1 MEKMNE
7 RKRRKKKKRFLQK
20 TEVARNV
27 RGKKTTEK
35 MNSGESDLKTRSRF
49 RVVCSCLPMVE

>member
-7 RKRRKKKKRFLQK
+7 RKRRRKKRFLQK

-27 RGKKTTEK
+27 TGKKNTEK
-35 MNSGESDLKTRSRF
+35 MNSGESDLKTRSQF
-49 RVVCSCLPMVE
+49 KVVCSCVPMVE

>member
-1 MEKMNE
+1 MREKE
-7 RKRRKKKKRFLQK
+7 EKKKKRFLQK

-27 RGKKTTEK
+27 TGKKPTEK